1 MPVVSLPPDEPA
13 HLPEVANAG
22 PSDSEEPIAL
32 SAIKSLR
39 GAMRAP
45 MPTTIQP
52 MLATAIEEPFDG
64 SEWVFE
70 IKLDGYRAV
79 AFLENKNARLVSRNH
94 NDLTPQFAELADFGR
109 DLPVKTAILDGE
121 IVVLDEQGRPSFS
134 LMQQRTGLRTYGRR
148 VGPRPELPILYYL
161 FDILYLDGYDLRRV
175 ALDQRKRLLAS
186 LTFPSDS
193 LARISEYV
201 STEGRALFRV
211 AGDRG
216 LEGIVA
222 KRKGSLYEERRSRD
236 WLKIKFRQQLE
247 CVIGGYTDPEG
258 SRQYF
263 GSIVLG
269 LYDQQGRL
277 IHVGQAGSGFD
288 QRSLQAVWRRLE
300 PLRIERS
307 PFAGK
312 VEALSRPHWVEP
324 KLVAHIEFS
333 EWTHSTDE
341 GGPKLRAPVF
351 LGLREDKNPQECIL
365 EQ

>member
-1 MPVVSLPPDEPA
+1 
-13 HLPEVANAG
+13 
-22 PSDSEEPIAL
+22 
-32 SAIKSLR
+32 
-39 GAMRAP
+39 
-45 MPTTIQP
+45 MPTAIQP
-52 MLATAIEEPFDG
+52 MLATAVEEPFD
-64 SEWVFE
+64 SPDWLFE

-79 AFLENKNARLVSRNH
+79 AFLENKRARLVSRNQ
-94 NDLTPQFAELADFGR
+94 NDLTPQFAELADFAAGLR
-109 DLPVKTAILDGE
+109 VKSAIFDGE

-134 LMQQRTGLRTYGRR
+134 LMQQRTGLRGYGRR
-148 VGPRPELPILYYL
+148 VGPRPELPILYYV

-175 ALDQRKRLLAS
+175 RLDRRKRLLAS
-186 LTFPSDS
+186 LTFPADS
-193 LARISEYV
+193 LARISEYI
-201 STEGRALFRV
+201 SAEGRGLFRI
-211 AGDRG
+211 AGERG

-222 KRKGSLYEERRSRD
+222 KRKNSLYEERRGRD

-288 QRSLQAVWRRLE
+288 QRALQAVWRRLE
-300 PLRIERS
+300 PLRTDRS
-307 PFAGK
+307 PFVNK

-351 LGLREDKNPQECIL
+351 LGLRDDKDPHECVL
-365 EQ
+365 DQSPAAE